1 MYQDSPLLRLGR
13 LDEIERTV
21 KKPSH
26 VLRSI
31 IIKIQPEK
39 VEAPRLKGGKRTKII
54 KEREHKAKALV
65 HNFIQVYENASKQH
79 DMRMSKIALRC
90 SVRGSDKSTVTFRTL
105 VASHIPGS
113 LHIAGPRS

>member
-1 MYQDSPLLRLGR
+1 MFSSKIAPRNTLYTVYQDSPFLRLGR

-39 VEAPRLKGGKRTKII
+39 VEAPRLKGERKTEKII
-54 KEREHKAKALV
+54 KRDD
-65 HNFIQVYENASKQH
+65 ASK
-79 DMRMSKIALRC
+79 S
-90 SVRGSDKSTVTFRTL
+90 
-105 VASHIPGS
+105 
-113 LHIAGPRS
+113 AGT